1 LPREPAGL
9 IRLKVTGMT
18 PFRIRPPSIF
28 ASLALTKRR
37 NPEKSCICVENFGA
51 LGVHF
56 SRSSLAAL
64 LGCGAVIGA
73 ASAQLSPVD
82 RTGVKHF
89 VTAAIVPAQTGNEPG
104 PRISGLQ
111 VIVRISDHIREAQF
125 FGNVP
130 VTWPEFAASEGA
142 PQRTIWEDKQCHQRR
157 GLPTATVIAIDG
169 MLETDQSRLA
179 ILARHR
185 HIGLRLP
192 SNEITQAQ
200 SLPGGRDDLG
210 RYLAFRIETAGS
222 HVSVL
227 LKMYVA
233 DCALM

>member
-1 LPREPAGL
+1 
-9 IRLKVTGMT
+9 MT

-111 VIVRISDHIREAQF
+111 VVVRISDHTREAQF

-130 VTWPEFAASEGA
+130 VTWPEF
-142 PQRTIWEDKQCHQRR
+142 
-157 GLPTATVIAIDG
+157 
-169 MLETDQSRLA
+169 
-179 ILARHR
+179 
-185 HIGLRLP
+185 
-192 SNEITQAQ
+192 
-200 SLPGGRDDLG
+200 
-210 RYLAFRIETAGS
+210 
-222 HVSVL
+222 
-227 LKMYVA
+227 
-233 DCALM
+233 